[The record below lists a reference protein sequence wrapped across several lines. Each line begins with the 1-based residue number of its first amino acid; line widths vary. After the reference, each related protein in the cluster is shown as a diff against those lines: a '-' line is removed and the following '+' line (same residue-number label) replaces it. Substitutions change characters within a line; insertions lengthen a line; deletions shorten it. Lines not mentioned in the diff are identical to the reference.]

1 LERIIRLRDIQRE
14 IDEAVRDAY
23 GWTDMPLLHDFY
35 ELEFLP
41 ENDRVR
47 YTVADSARR
56 QILQELLKLNHER
69 HKEEVAAGLVDENG
83 KVLKKKR
90 KKDKLAV
97 DEGQDFFDEEK

>member
-1 LERIIRLRDIQRE
+1 
-14 IDEAVRDAY
+14 
-23 GWTDMPLLHDFY
+23 MPLQHGFY
-35 ELEFLP
+35 ELDFLP

-83 KVLKKKR
+83 KVLKKKG
-90 KKDKLAV
+90 KKDKSTADKGPGL
-97 DEGQDFFDEEK
+97 F